1 MYEGGPQVVILLI
14 LTMTGI
20 AASFY
25 LVILSILNLFPKL
38 IAFPLLFLFITILIH
53 LFNERHRFKGFRS

>member
-1 MYEGGPQVVILLI
+1 MVIMLI
-14 LTMTGI
+14 LSIAGI

-25 LVILSILNLFPKL
+25 LVVLSILNLFPKL